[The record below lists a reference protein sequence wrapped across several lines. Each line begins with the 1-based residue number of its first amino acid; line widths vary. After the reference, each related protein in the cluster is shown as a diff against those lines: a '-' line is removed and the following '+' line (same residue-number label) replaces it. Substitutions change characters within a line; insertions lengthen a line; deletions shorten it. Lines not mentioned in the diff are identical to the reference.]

1 MKKLLLGV
9 TMLLIAVIANA
20 QTDIT
25 KFLGIPVDGTKAE
38 ILSKLREKGFKSSY
52 TMGADCLEGV
62 FNGIDV
68 YVSPVTNGS
77 KVYRIGVIYKNSLD
91 EQQIKRH
98 FNRLCQQFANNSKY
112 QAVAN
117 NQEIPES
124 EDISYKITVN
134 KKRYEAGFIQLPYN
148 KNKLVWFTITE
159 NGYDKYSIAIFYD
172 NGYNQANGEDL

>member
-20 QTDIT
+20 QTDVT
-25 KFLGIPVDGTKAE
+25 KFMGIPVDGTKAE

-62 FNGIDV
+62 FNGVDV
-68 YVSPVTNGS
+68 YVFPQTNGN
-77 KVYRIGVIYKNSLD
+77 KVCRIGVLYKNTLD
-91 EQQIKRH
+91 EQQVKIH
-98 FNRLCQQFANNSKY
+98 FNRLCQQFANNGKY
-112 QAVAN
+112 QAIAN

-124 EDISYKITVN
+124 ENIQYKITVN
-134 KKRYEAGFIQLPYN
+134 KKQYEAGFIQLPYD
-148 KNKLVWFTITE
+148 KNKIVWFMITE
-159 NGYDKYSIAIFYD
+159 QRYNKYSIAIFYD